1 MRTPEHVMN
10 RFSYEFIQIIIW
22 YWIGNGNVQTQ
33 RVKRKF
39 RVRIRYDSKYRENL
53 RLLLFAT
60 FLLVLWNARVLLWI
74 QRNVSPSR
82 ETNIEDWVFRKTNA
96 VICIRFFR
104 FFFLLSP
111 SSLFSPFFLL
121 FFGFLYFAW
130 LVLQEQRLFTAHRQ
144 ETFLI
149 NREMYSPRDRE

>member
-1 MRTPEHVMN
+1 MN

-39 RVRIRYDSKYRENL
+39 RDRIRYDSKYRENL

-104 FFFLLSP
+104 FFSPISFLPFLS
-111 SSLFSPFFLL
+111 FFFLL

-130 LVLQEQRLFTAHRQ
+130 LVLQWRRLFPAHRQ

-149 NREMYSPRDRE
+149 NCEMYSPRDRE